1 MRVQLQTFGW
11 LLVAFGSFV
20 KSEAADE
27 LQEANDTICTI
38 NVDGIESCYPRI
50 FQATN
55 EFQNILPGQHV
66 PPELHIRIDM
76 QTGQRQA
83 RLMPAANHG
92 QPEEIE
98 VVEANV
104 AQNEQKVLAAAPQSA
119 HNDRMQELVNLVLE
133 TGSRLVDRSADKQL
147 EQSLEELKDIV
158 YDPKQAER
166 LMNTPG
172 ALSALLSIGSPAHRP
187 VSWSLDARRLASI
200 IVGTMVQN
208 SPDLQ
213 SKAHRAGA
221 VPALIRMLR
230 DEVDAKTAGKHVFA
244 LSALTRGHALALE
257 QFVQLDGLR
266 IVSSINPLE
275 STVFRGENESAKLD
289 TRIVRFIEDVLNP
302 EFNPRIPSTSA
313 SVISQFASVWCTT
326 LASRLANSLEDVDTD
341 AHSERPTHERRLTYL
356 HSLELLRQAY
366 SDTCT
371 LTSDFKS
378 WVRNELARV
387 KHSNDDEYNQ
397 ALANFYEQNK

>member
-20 KSEAADE
+20 KSEA
-27 LQEANDTICTI
+27 NGTICSI
-38 NVDGIESCYPRI
+38 NSDGTESCYPRI
-50 FQATN
+50 FQATS

-83 RLMPAANHG
+83 RLMPADSYN
-92 QPEEIE
+92 QPGIE

-104 AQNEQKVLAAAPQSA
+104 ANNEQKVFAVAPQPA
-119 HNDRMQELVNLVLE
+119 HKDQMQELVNLVLE
-133 TGSRLVDRSADKQL
+133 TGSRMVDRSVDKRL

-166 LMNTPG
+166 LMDTPG
-172 ALSALLSIGSPAHRP
+172 AISALLSIGNPAHRP
-187 VSWSLDARRLASI
+187 ISWPPSTRRLASI

-208 SPDLQ
+208 NPELQ
-213 SKAHRAGA
+213 SKAQRAGA
-221 VPALIRMLR
+221 VPALIHMLR
-230 DEVDAKTAGKHVFA
+230 DETDARTAGKHVFA

-289 TRIVRFIEDVLNP
+289 MRIVRFIEDVLNP

-313 SVISQFASVWCTT
+313 SMISQFASVWCTT
-326 LASRLANSLEDVDTD
+326 LSSRLTSSLEDVDS
-341 AHSERPTHERRLTYL
+341 AQSERPTYERRLAYL
-356 HSLELLRQAY
+356 HSLELLQQAY
-366 SDTCT
+366 SDTCKV
-371 LTSDFKS
+371 SSGFKD
-378 WVRNELARV
+378 WIHNELARV
-387 KHSNDDEYNQ
+387 KHVSDDEYNQ
-397 ALANFYEQNK
+397 ALVNFYESNV